1 MASGTLT
8 IANCV
13 IIDENIGDIVSLIEQ
28 EQVAVA
34 GRVTAVEEEL
44 VIVKAGAEESRIADL
59 EQEQDTLASAAS
71 ALTDRVTSVEQGVAA
86 VSSVPGEISALES
99 AATAVSNRVDATED
113 DIVAQV
119 SATAAISTRVGA
131 TEDDIAALEQKDTS
145 LASTISDLSARVT
158 TAENAIDAVNTSLAL
173 AIQRIDTLESQ
184 DLGSRVDSLEE
195 NDPIG
200 VADRV
205 YLVSNATNRMM
216 YATTSTANA
225 NGVVT
230 NEYTSWKMYKE
241 TSAAQAVVN

>member
-8 IANCV
+8 IAKCV
-13 IIDENIGDIVSLIEQ
+13 VIDENIGATVSLLEQ

-71 ALTDRVTSVEQGVAA
+71 ALTDRVTSVEQEVAL
-86 VSSVPGEISALES
+86 VSSASDEISALES

-113 DIVAQV
+113 HI
-119 SATAAISTRVGA
+119 
-131 TEDDIAALEQKDTS
+131 DDIAALEQQETI

-158 TAENAIDAVNTSLAL
+158 TAENAIDAVYTSLAL

-184 DLGSRVDSLEE
+184 DLESIVDALEE
-195 NDPIG
+195 NDAIG

-225 NGVVT
+225 DGHEPNG
-230 NEYTSWKMYKE
+230 YTSWKMYKE
-241 TSAAQAVVN
+241 TSEVQAVVN